1 MKILLICAAGMSTSL
16 LVNNMKKFAKEGDI
30 IEAHPASTL
39 DGIVDKYDVVLV
51 GPQIRYKYAQ
61 IESVCN
67 AKGKA
72 VGLMDM
78 VAYGQMNGELAME
91 QARNLLAK

>member
-39 DGIVDKYDVVLV
+39 DGIVDKYDVHKFV
-51 GPQIRYKYAQ
+51 INMHR
-61 IESVCN
+61 
-67 AKGKA
+67 
-72 VGLMDM
+72 
-78 VAYGQMNGELAME
+78 
-91 QARNLLAK
+91 